1 MWLLVQFLPWWDF
14 QQWSALLW
22 QLPVCSLVP
31 LHAVFLTELY
41 ETARLNTEKNLS
53 WFQKTFLKNWI
64 FWFIFPF
71 NSHKNITSAYVIS
84 AKWEMN
90 DHTVSYPTP
99 STQRESNGKHN
110 IRLNNCLTHSQ
121 QPQQSCAWNLHL
133 LQLQDIDVSCTIND
147 GEVSHAQLL
156 DDSLTEFT
164 EDFSVLMIT
173 SLQADARQL

>member
-1 MWLLVQFLPWWDF
+1 MIIGAIFALVGFSTVISIAVAITSVF
-14 QQWSALLW
+14 SGSFA
-22 QLPVCSLVP
+22 CSVSDRAVWNSKVKHRKKSVLVS
-31 LHAVFLTELY
+31 E
-41 ETARLNTEKNLS
+41 NL
-53 WFQKTFLKNWI
+53 LKNWI

-90 DHTVSYPTP
+90 DRTVSYPTP

-164 EDFSVLMIT
+164 KDFSVLMIT

>member
-1 MWLLVQFLPWWDF
+1 VIIGAIFALVGFSTVISIAVAITSVF
-14 QQWSALLW
+14 SGSFA
-22 QLPVCSLVP
+22 CSVSDRAVWNSKVKHRKKSVLVS
-31 LHAVFLTELY
+31 E
-41 ETARLNTEKNLS
+41 NL
-53 WFQKTFLKNWI
+53 LKNWI
-64 FWFIFPF
+64 FWFIFPS

-121 QPQQSCAWNLHL
+121 QSQQSCAWNLHL

-164 EDFSVLMIT
+164 KDFSVLMIT